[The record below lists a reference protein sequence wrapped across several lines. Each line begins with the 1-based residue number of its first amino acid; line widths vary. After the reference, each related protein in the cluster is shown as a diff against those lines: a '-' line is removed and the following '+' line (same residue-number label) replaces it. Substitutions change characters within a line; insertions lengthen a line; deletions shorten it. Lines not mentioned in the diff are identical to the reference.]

1 MKTKVRLNCYFFSNL
16 IVGLLALNFLY
27 SKEVTLVQVKK
38 DGGKLEPIYVMAS
51 NNIEEEKEEV
61 KEEQAKVISNNVTTI
76 SVTKKTL
83 ASKKVINYVKPS
95 YNSVTGTNLVNY
107 AKHYLGL
114 PYISAGRSLET
125 GTDCSG
131 FTRLIFREFGI
142 SLGTTVASQLYSG
155 SYVSK
160 SDLEPGDL
168 VFYGYS
174 TKATHVA
181 IYIGGGQI
189 IHESTPRDGVKISSV
204 NIMVYIT
211 ARRLITKNVVHEE
224 KVVKEEVKET
234 KVPESPNVQETKPQ
248 EEVKED
254 KVEVNKETPK
264 EPLPENIEEKV
275 EVMEPETPEAPEKKE
290 EVEVKEEVKEEVKK
304 EEVQEQPKQEEV
316 VVPEKPIEKPKEVIP
331 QEVPETTNNTNITED
346 TSINSTEDAIET
358 SEIAK

>member
-114 PYISAGRSLET
+114 PYISAGRSL
-125 GTDCSG
+125 G
-131 FTRLIFREFGI
+131 R
-142 SLGTTVASQLYSG
+142 TVASQLYSG